1 MAAKEL
7 MFNKVT
13 SPRLKYLTITFWTQV
28 RYFKQFTLNLKLKI
42 KQSPGMNNAQK
53 TNSLKQSNKE
63 KTTAMN
69 NDLASGY

>member
-1 MAAKEL
+1 
-7 MFNKVT
+7 
-13 SPRLKYLTITFWTQV
+13 
-28 RYFKQFTLNLKLKI
+28 
-42 KQSPGMNNAQK
+42 MNNAQK